1 MSNENEQSEEDRT
14 QPRQV
19 PELLLTAWKTAIS
32 DPDPLVALGAV
43 RALNPLL
50 ASWEDQLASEAQ
62 AAGATWETIGGAVG
76 VSRQAAWARFRD
88 EKHKY
93 RRKVEAEFRDLHE
106 RHRQESM
113 ELRERI
119 RNEVGGRRGRGRR

>member
-1 MSNENEQSEEDRT
+1 MSNETEQTVSR
-14 QPRQV
+14 PV
-19 PELLLTAWKTAIS
+19 PEVLLTAWRTAIS

-43 RALNPLL
+43 RALHPLL
-50 ASWEDQLASEAQ
+50 ASWEGQLAREAQ

-88 EKHKY
+88 ESHEY
-93 RRKVEAEFRDLHE
+93 RRKIEAEVREMRE

-113 ELRERI
+113 EMRERI
-119 RNEVGGRRGRGRR
+119 RNEVRGRHGRGRR